1 VARFAVAVEQAE
13 DGGWSAYS
21 DVSGSIIGGL
31 GDTRE
36 AAIEDWKVAMTA
48 WLKYMA
54 DNGYEVVIPDV
65 ELVSVEVPG

>member
-31 GDTRE
+31 VDTRE
-36 AAIEDWKVAMTA
+36 AAIED
-48 WLKYMA
+48 
-54 DNGYEVVIPDV
+54 GR
-65 ELVSVEVPG
+65 